1 MITGLDTYW
10 LLSDRSSAN
19 PDWSLLPSTMSAK
32 LILLVCVTSG
42 YLDISGVLKG
52 PVGPN
57 TPPGPYICSLLS
69 RGDRRLLER
78 ELLRFDPAVQAMLE
92 QLWTLVDADESGA
105 VDPDELQKLIE
116 DVLQVECTPE
126 KAEDIFKEYDKF
138 VSNCRNK
145 IF

>member
-69 RGDRRLLER
+69 RGDRLLLER
-78 ELLRFDPAVQAMLE
+78 ELGLEPGPGLLRACSLLGGEP
-92 QLWTLVDADESGA
+92 TGA
-105 VDPDELQKLIE
+105 G
-116 DVLQVECTPE
+116 
-126 KAEDIFKEYDKF
+126 
-138 VSNCRNK
+138 
-145 IF
+145 